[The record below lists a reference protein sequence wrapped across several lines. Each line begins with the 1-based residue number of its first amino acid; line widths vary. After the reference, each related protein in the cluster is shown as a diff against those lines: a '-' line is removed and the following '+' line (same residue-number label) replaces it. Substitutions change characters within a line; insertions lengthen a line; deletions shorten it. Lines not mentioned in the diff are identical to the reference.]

1 MSRIIRGKAEQLV
14 GRQEEMGTL
23 LASLDD
29 LSRGVAAKYVVT
41 GEMGIGRTALLHH
54 FAETARDRGALAVV
68 LPCLG
73 DGHELA
79 SLLAAQ
85 LLLELGEDWPP
96 GEPAMTEL
104 EAVVRVLREEREI
117 ALSESIPTLRRVIGR
132 IAERAPLV
140 ITVDD
145 VAMGDSGV
153 PAVLSAL
160 TRTSPDTPTMLVMSS
175 PEGLTAEY
183 SAGLSELLFHSRS
196 IDLQGLSVSDTSILV
211 RKLLRRAPSPETVA
225 DLHRVCAGNPRMLTE
240 LTLSLSPHLRGAPN
254 RAVIQKASLP
264 AFAASLLHRITW
276 SNPDAT
282 KLIVATAVAGGSSD
296 PRLLAH
302 MSELDIQDSL
312 SAMDSLIRMRLIAD
326 DGKLVLRHPLVR
338 HSILA
343 GMTSVARDAAHLK
356 AATYL
361 HRTHAPVER
370 IAEQLTA
377 SSVPHDGSWPASVL
391 IRAGRSA
398 LASGREGEAMNYLE
412 DAVRVASGEERDQA
426 LVDLTDLRMQAD
438 GDGHTGIQA
447 TISVLQETTRDSVR
461 SRILSRLGC
470 ALFLRAPDRYHV
482 KALTPL
488 APILAEAG
496 MTDWLRLHQLMV
508 KKTKYP
514 PKQMAGRLE
523 QMQLSDSPQIAGCTG
538 ATAAPNRLGPA
549 VAALNVYARYL
560 DGADPAMSVRQADH
574 LLGQDDTLCVH
585 PGFLMSALTVL
596 MWNGRYDMA
605 ANHVERHQN
614 CELGRGHTLQ
624 RTLLLTVR
632 ARIALAGGDLKGA
645 SRYFTECLDGLTRI
659 GTPFHNPARAGV
671 VGAFADVLLESGDH
685 HAARKLLHDH
695 RCLKA
700 LPQGWHFCEV
710 LLSRSRL
717 HAVSG
722 DFSRA
727 LSDLEETGQRVE
739 SAGIAATTLPWRIQG
754 VALMRQLGRPQKA
767 RQWADEQLRLADE
780 GRTRR
785 GRGISLRLVGAVAG
799 GAAGE
804 ERLREAVA
812 LLEQEGARLH
822 LAHALSDLGFLLAGE
837 TRWEEASDVLGKAL
851 SLADECG
858 ADPLATQVRDRLA
871 ALGGN
876 SPRHAALRAAMELT
890 ARERQTL
897 IGALR
902 GLSNEE
908 LATTLHITKRTVEIH
923 LSNCYR
929 KLNIRG
935 RKEFEWIF
943 HVPGLW
949 PLLLEGVPSPA

>member
-14 GRQEEMGTL
+14 GRQGEMGML

-29 LSRGVAAKYVVT
+29 LQKGVTAKYVVT
-41 GEMGIGRTALLHH
+41 GEMGIGRTALLRH
-54 FAETARDRGALAVV
+54 FAETARERGALAVV
-68 LPCLG
+68 LRCLG
-73 DGHELA
+73 DGRELA
-79 SLLAAQ
+79 SSLAAQ
-85 LLLELGEDWPP
+85 LLLELGGEWPP
-96 GEPAMTEL
+96 GEPAMAEL
-104 EAVVRVLREEREI
+104 ETVVRVLREEREVT
-117 ALSESIPTLRRVIGR
+117 LSESLPTLRRAIGR

-145 VAMGDSGV
+145 LTVGDPGV

-160 TRTSPDTPTMLVMSS
+160 TRTCPDTPTLLVMSC

-183 SAGLSELLFHSRS
+183 SAGLSELLFQSRS
-196 IDLQGLSVSDTSILV
+196 IDLQGLGVSDASLLV
-211 RKLLRRAPSPETVA
+211 RKILGRAPDAETA
-225 DLHRVCAGNPRMLTE
+225 AEMHRVCAGNPKLLSE
-240 LTLSLSPHLRGAPN
+240 LALSLSSHQRNALGRT
-254 RAVIQKASLP
+254 AVQQASLP
-264 AFAASLLHRITW
+264 AFAAGLMHRITR

-312 SAMDSLIRMRLIAD
+312 RAMDSLIRMRLIAD

-338 HSILA
+338 NSILA

-370 IAEQLTA
+370 IAAQLTA
-377 SSVPHDGSWPASVL
+377 SSVPLDGSWPASVL
-391 IRAGRSA
+391 LRAGRSA
-398 LASGREGEAMNYLE
+398 LASGRESEAVNYLE

-426 LVDLTDLRMQAD
+426 LVDLTDLRMRA
-438 GDGHTGIQA
+438 DGHTGIEKA
-447 TISVLQETTRDSVR
+447 ISVLQETTRDSVR

-470 ALFLRAPDRYHV
+470 ALFLRAPDRYHA
-482 KALTPL
+482 KALAL
-488 APILAEAG
+488 LDPIVAEAG
-496 MTDWLRLHQLMV
+496 MTDWLRLHQLMT

-514 PKQMAGRLE
+514 PKRLASRLE
-523 QMQLSDSPQIAGCTG
+523 QILLADSPQVAGCG
-538 ATAAPNRLGPA
+538 GVPATPNRLGPG
-549 VAALNVYARYL
+549 VAALDVFIRYL
-560 DGADPAMSVRQADH
+560 GGADPASSVRQADH
-574 LLGQDDTLCVH
+574 LLAQDDALCVH
-585 PGFLMSALTVL
+585 PGFLMAALTVL

-605 ANHVERHQN
+605 AHHVERHQN
-614 CELGRGHTLQ
+614 CEHGRGHTLQ
-624 RTLLLTVR
+624 QTLLLSVR

-645 SRYFTECLDGLTRI
+645 ARYFTDCLDGLTRI
-659 GTPFHNPARAGV
+659 GTPFHNPVRAGV
-671 VGAFADVLLESGDH
+671 AGAFAGVLLDSGDH

-717 HAVSG
+717 HAVTG
-722 DFSRA
+722 DFSGA
-727 LSDLEETGQRVE
+727 LSDLEETRQRVE
-739 SAGIAATTLPWRIQG
+739 SAGIAATALPWRTQG
-754 VALMRQLGRPQKA
+754 VTLMRQLGQPHKA
-767 RQWADEQLRLADE
+767 RQWADEQLRLAE
-780 GRTRR
+780 KGGTRR
-785 GRGISLRLVGAVAG
+785 ARGISLRLVGGAAG

-804 ERLREAVA
+804 EALREAVA

-822 LAHALSDLGFLLAGE
+822 LAHALSDLGFQLAGE

-851 SLADECG
+851 CLADECG
-858 ADPLATQVRDRLA
+858 ADPLAAHVRDRLA
-871 ALGGN
+871 QLGGS

-890 ARERQTL
+890 AREKQTL

-935 RKEFEWIF
+935 RKEFGWIF

-949 PLLLEGVPSPA
+949 PLLLDGAQAPV